1 MTILEKA
8 ISYAMKAHEGEKRKN
23 STLPYILHPLEAV
36 VTAAELTDDMEVLAA
51 VVLHDT
57 VEDTGISLADIEREF
72 GHYVAWLV
80 DCETEDTIEYETEE
94 ITWNIRKQE
103 SIDHLRITT
112 DHNVRILWLCDKLS
126 NLRAIRRDY
135 DRLGENIWN
144 TFHMKDPKRQAW
156 YYRTIAEL
164 LKEDLGETH
173 AWKEYQALTDEV
185 FRGV

>member
-8 ISYAMKAHEGEKRKN
+8 TMDALKAHTGSKRKN
-23 STLPYILHPLEAV
+23 STLPYILHLMESTV
-36 VTAAELTDDMEVLAA
+36 IAATMTDDMEVLAA
-51 VVLHDT
+51 VMLHDI
-57 VEDTGISLADIEREF
+57 VEDTGVTLADLEREF

-80 DCETEDTIEYETEE
+80 DSETEDMMEYETEE
-94 ITWNIRKQE
+94 ITWNMRKRE

-112 DHNVRILWLCDKLS
+112 DRNVRILWLSDKLS

-144 TFHMKDPKRQAW
+144 TFHMKDPARQAW
-156 YYRTIAEL
+156 YYRTIGEL
-164 LKEDLGETH
+164 LREELGRTD
-173 AWKEYQALTDEV
+173 AWTEYDRLLGEV